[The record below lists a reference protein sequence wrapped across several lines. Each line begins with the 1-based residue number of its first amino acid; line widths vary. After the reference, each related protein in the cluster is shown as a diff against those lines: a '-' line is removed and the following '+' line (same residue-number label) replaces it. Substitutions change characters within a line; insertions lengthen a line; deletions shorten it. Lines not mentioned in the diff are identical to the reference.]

1 MSFEQLLEQLPALS
15 FEQRQLLIRRALDL
29 DEVPLSRSDEA
40 EIDRR
45 LEAHRQNPELAISI
59 DALKA
64 RVRTQFPK

>member
-45 LEAHRQNPELAISI
+45 LEAHRQNPELAISF

-64 RVRTQFPK
+64 RVRTHFTK

>member
-64 RVRTQFPK
+64 RVRTHFPK